1 MSNLVSSCLVPNAA
15 ISRAISPWTRW
26 GPATLRCGT
35 RSSASPLDAHTPR
48 SSPSIAA
55 RRSGSTIS
63 TEAGGIAEPRYSFP
77 KIRRHAMPCHH
88 NLDEY
93 LIGYLDGD
101 GLGDDPKGRCSVRWP
116 APPLKRGLALTAP
129 GPQAPSS

>member
-1 MSNLVSSCLVPNAA
+1 ALC
-15 ISRAISPWTRW
+15 R
-26 GPATLRCGT
+26 TLYRVVWCRTLQFREQFPRGQDGDRLRYAVE
-35 RSSASPLDAHTPR
+35 RSSASPPDAHTPR

-88 NLDEY
+88 NVDKY
-93 LIGYLDGD
+93 LIDYLNGD
-101 GLGDDPKGRCSVRWP
+101 GLGDDPEGRCSARWAAAP
-116 APPLKRGLALTAP
+116 A
-129 GPQAPSS
+129 SSRARS